1 MMGDR
6 AGGRGPLPMNHCL
19 LLALPLAI
27 AGWGS
32 PAQELLASEKFAVLG
47 EDQAWVYT
55 FDVRNVL
62 LLRHVS
68 SLCEDNGKPYG
79 LDSGLFMVTVTA
91 DRSFAAELGRTIKG
105 NRQIREIEKSVTEAA
120 FRDLPPIRFGE
131 LPVLCQTAL
140 RRATEATPDPKL
152 RQFRCKAV
160 SYRHGKRLV
169 RGYSLACNPPLILK
183 EGAKTETTALVQIDF
198 KGTAWPWDAPL
209 WRKGID

>member
-1 MMGDR
+1 
-6 AGGRGPLPMNHCL
+6 MNHCL
-19 LLALPLAI
+19 LIALPLAA

-32 PAQELLASEKFAVLG
+32 PAQELVGHEHSRFLG
-47 EDQAWVYT
+47 EDDAWVYT
-55 FDVRNVL
+55 VDMRNVL

-68 SLCEDNGKPYG
+68 SLCEDSGKPYG

-91 DRSFAAELGRTIKG
+91 DRRFAPALSRILKG

-140 RRATEATPDPKL
+140 RRASEAMPDQKL

-160 SYRHGKRLV
+160 LYRHGKRLV
-169 RGYSLACNPPLILK
+169 RGYSLACNPPLILR
-183 EGAKTETTALVQIDF
+183 EGAKTETTALVQVDF
-198 KGTAWPWDAPL
+198 RGTAWPWDAPL
-209 WRKGID
+209 WRKGIEQAQN